1 MDQQLD
7 NEGGETQQPVDNPNE
22 AENNAKFELLQKE
35 IIDKNLDKNSFVNYC
50 LRKKENGDDLN
61 VWTLEELKQLIQDFV
76 NSKSAKTVDDKDK
89 KDEAEIGKENVETI
103 EKINVSLFL
112 IFVDQLRR

>member
-1 MDQQLD
+1 METQLD
-7 NEGGETQQPVDNPNE
+7 NEGGETQQPTAENPSE

-76 NSKSAKTVDDKDK
+76 NSKAAKSVDDKDK
-89 KDEAEIGKENVETI
+89 K
-103 EKINVSLFL
+103 L
-112 IFVDQLRR
+112 IQKLRKRRDASAV